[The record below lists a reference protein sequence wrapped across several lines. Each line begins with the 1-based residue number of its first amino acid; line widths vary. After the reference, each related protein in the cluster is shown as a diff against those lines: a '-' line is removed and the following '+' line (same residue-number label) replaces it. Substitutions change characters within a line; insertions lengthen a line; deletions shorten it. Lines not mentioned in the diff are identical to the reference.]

1 MVFQKDRGLILVVNI
16 LTNLGVNTG
25 QITVFGGKQLR
36 PNIHIND
43 MIDAYINV
51 LEQEEKVNSKI
62 YNVGY
67 ENQPVLELA
76 NLVKKNIEKLR

>member
-1 MVFQKDRGLILVVNI
+1 
-16 LTNLGVNTG
+16 
-25 QITVFGGKQLR
+25 
-36 PNIHIND
+36 

-51 LEQEEKVNSKI
+51 LEQEEKKVNSKI

-76 NLVKKNIEKLR
+76 NLVKKNIEKKLR

>member
-1 MVFQKDRGLILVVNI
+1 MWFSKRQRFDLVVNI

-51 LEQEEKVNSKI
+51 LEQEEKKLI
-62 YNVGY
+62 
-67 ENQPVLELA
+67 
-76 NLVKKNIEKLR
+76 VKFIT